1 MKNSELLIVNLIE
14 SKVDQ
19 ANKINYQL
27 LPLISEFEKLSTPE
41 KNMTKTLFKKQ
52 ADSYLA
58 IANLLKTLKQ

>member
-27 LPLISEFEKLSTPE
+27 LPLISDFEKLSTPE